1 MVPCFISFVNSHFT
15 IIHMSLSANSLSAS
29 VYCFIYPTLNK
40 FYLSIYLSIYVTSR
54 HHMTHII
61 SDIYY
66 RHILSLFSTNFAG
79 KQRAALGGKFG
90 GLTTRKVLHE
100 TYEKITR

>member
-40 FYLSIYLSIYVTSR
+40 FYLSIYLSSGFVVFTGTPWGLSSR
-54 HHMTHII
+54 
-61 SDIYY
+61 SD
-66 RHILSLFSTNFAG
+66 FSSSTPRMA
-79 KQRAALGGKFG
+79 
-90 GLTTRKVLHE
+90 E
-100 TYEKITR
+100 